1 MGDAVSHTFR
11 QMQNGTGL
19 FYGWFEAMHSRFDLL
34 TVGPTENEA
43 AALCHDI
50 AAEIRRIENRLNR
63 FDEASDVW
71 QINQNTFYDKCP
83 ADPELLGIFADAL
96 RYREMTGGAF
106 DIAIQTPEYLPGE
119 SCFAVDPA
127 CEAVV
132 KLRPD
137 AIFDFGG
144 YGKGY
149 ALQQALGMLKN
160 AGITTA
166 LVNFGNSSVCG
177 IGCHPSG
184 DSWQVGVE
192 NPLRRG
198 ENMTFFGLND
208 LCLSS
213 SGNLPSNRGHNR
225 KTGHRQPDRLG
236 SGSVRPRQRGALHR
250 VVRRRCRTAA
260 DRPAAFRARARRR
273 DGFHDRRS
281 HDPRSGLNSP
291 FHNSH
296 EFAQVPTASFHR
308 DFILLSN

>member
-43 AALCHDI
+43 AALCRDI

-192 NPLRRG
+192 NLVGQPAVEPR
-198 ENMTFFGLND
+198 TYPFAA
-208 LCLSS
+208 
-213 SGNLPSNRGHNR
+213 NR

-281 HDPRSGLNSP
+281 HDPRSGLNPP

>member
-213 SGNLPSNRGHNR
+213 SGNLPSNRGHIRSPRTGNR
-225 KTGHRQPDRLG
+225 SPTTGSSR
-236 SGSVRPRQRGALHR
+236 
-250 VVRRRCRTAA
+250 
-260 DRPAAFRARARRR
+260 
-273 DGFHDRRS
+273 
-281 HDPRSGLNSP
+281 
-291 FHNSH
+291 
-296 EFAQVPTASFHR
+296 
-308 DFILLSN
+308 

>member
-149 ALQQALGMLKN
+149 ALQQALGILR
-160 AGITTA
+160 TERPLPL
-166 LVNFGNSSVCG
+166 LVGQ
-177 IGCHPSG
+177 PA
-184 DSWQVGVE
+184 VE
-192 NPLRRG
+192 PR
-198 ENMTFFGLND
+198 TYPFAA
-208 LCLSS
+208 
-213 SGNLPSNRGHNR
+213 NR

>member
-43 AALCHDI
+43 AALCRDI

-166 LVNFGNSSVCG
+166 LVKFGNSSVCG

-213 SGNLPSNRGHNR
+213 SGNLPSNRGHIRSPRTGKPVTDNR
-225 KTGHRQPDRLG
+225 IVSVAAPSALDSEVLSTALFVADAAQRQTVLRHFALARVAEMDFTTAGHTTREA
-236 SGSVRPRQRGALHR
+236 V
-250 VVRRRCRTAA
+250 
-260 DRPAAFRARARRR
+260 
-273 DGFHDRRS
+273 
-281 HDPRSGLNSP
+281 
-291 FHNSH
+291 
-296 EFAQVPTASFHR
+296 
-308 DFILLSN
+308 

>member
-43 AALCHDI
+43 AALCRDI

-160 AGITTA
+160 AGITPAGQTQY
-166 LVNFGNSSVCG
+166 
-177 IGCHPSG
+177 HP
-184 DSWQVGVE
+184 
-192 NPLRRG
+192 R
-198 ENMTFFGLND
+198 
-208 LCLSS
+208 
-213 SGNLPSNRGHNR
+213 
-225 KTGHRQPDRLG
+225 
-236 SGSVRPRQRGALHR
+236 
-250 VVRRRCRTAA
+250 
-260 DRPAAFRARARRR
+260 
-273 DGFHDRRS
+273 
-281 HDPRSGLNSP
+281 
-291 FHNSH
+291 
-296 EFAQVPTASFHR
+296 
-308 DFILLSN
+308 

>member
-43 AALCHDI
+43 AALCRDI

-132 KLRPD
+132 KLASGRNFRFRGIRQGIRVATGSRHVEKRPE
-137 AIFDFGG
+137 
-144 YGKGY
+144 
-149 ALQQALGMLKN
+149 
-160 AGITTA
+160 
-166 LVNFGNSSVCG
+166 S
-177 IGCHPSG
+177 
-184 DSWQVGVE
+184 
-192 NPLRRG
+192 
-198 ENMTFFGLND
+198 
-208 LCLSS
+208 
-213 SGNLPSNRGHNR
+213 
-225 KTGHRQPDRLG
+225 
-236 SGSVRPRQRGALHR
+236 RPRWSISAI
-250 VVRRRCRTAA
+250 VRSAGSAA
-260 DRPAAFRARARRR
+260 TRPATV
-273 DGFHDRRS
+273 GRS
-281 HDPRSGLNSP
+281 
-291 FHNSH
+291 
-296 EFAQVPTASFHR
+296 A
-308 DFILLSN
+308 

>member
-1 MGDAVSHTFR
+1 MCDPNAGILAGGVLFR
-11 QMQNGTGL
+11 G
-19 FYGWFEAMHSRFDLL
+19 R
-34 TVGPTENEA
+34 
-43 AALCHDI
+43 
-50 AAEIRRIENRLNR
+50 
-63 FDEASDVW
+63 
-71 QINQNTFYDKCP
+71 
-83 ADPELLGIFADAL
+83 
-96 RYREMTGGAF
+96 
-106 DIAIQTPEYLPGE
+106 
-119 SCFAVDPA
+119 PA

-198 ENMTFFGLND
+198 ENMTFFRTERP
-208 LCLSS
+208 
-213 SGNLPSNRGHNR
+213 LPLLVGQPAVEPRTYPFAANR

>member
-43 AALCHDI
+43 AALCHAI
-50 AAEIRRIENRLNR
+50 AAEIRRIENRLYR

-166 LVNFGNSSVCG
+166 LVNFGNS
-177 IGCHPSG
+177 
-184 DSWQVGVE
+184 
-192 NPLRRG
+192 
-198 ENMTFFGLND
+198 
-208 LCLSS
+208 
-213 SGNLPSNRGHNR
+213 
-225 KTGHRQPDRLG
+225 
-236 SGSVRPRQRGALHR
+236 
-250 VVRRRCRTAA
+250 
-260 DRPAAFRARARRR
+260 
-273 DGFHDRRS
+273 
-281 HDPRSGLNSP
+281 
-291 FHNSH
+291 
-296 EFAQVPTASFHR
+296 
-308 DFILLSN
+308 